1 MQSIRKRR
9 RTEQLQ
15 TTVPRER
22 EGERLNGEIEM
33 EFRRS
38 GGGGG
43 RGCEIEGKRA
53 DRACVMEDIFH
64 HARER
69 KRADR
74 ACVRVSVCVRAL
86 VRLPGRPPAPERR

>member
-53 DRACVMEDIFH
+53 DRACV
-64 HARER
+64 
-69 KRADR
+69 
-74 ACVRVSVCVRAL
+74 RVSVCVRAL